1 MMLKGF
7 VSKACKPIRN
17 VLPLCFLLF
26 TLCFFSNAHAMHPLI
41 SDDAGTTGT
50 GKFNLEL
57 NAEYANDNGD
67 SETQIAATLSA
78 GIRENIDLVASVPYV
93 FTRIDEGARTL
104 KEDGLSDIT
113 LEIKWRFY
121 EKDGFSFALKPGIT
135 LPTGDEGKG
144 LGDGKASYSL
154 HFLTSK
160 EFEPV
165 TLHLDLGYIRN
176 GEELRDIWHYSL
188 AAEYAVSKPLTLVAN
203 IGGETNPD
211 RESNVHPL
219 FLLGGMLY
227 KINENFSV
235 DFGLKTGLNKA
246 EADYTVLTGII
257 VDF

>member
-1 MMLKGF
+1 MVLKGF
-7 VSKACKPIRN
+7 VSKFYKLNRN
-17 VLPLCFLLF
+17 VFTLCFLIF

-78 GIRENIDLVASVPYV
+78 GIRENIDLVASVPYL
-93 FTRIDEGARTL
+93 FTRIDEGAETL

-113 LEIKWRFY
+113 LELKWRFY
-121 EKDGFSFALKPGIT
+121 EKDGLSFALKPGII
-135 LPTGDEGKG
+135 LPAGDEGKG
-144 LGDGKASYSL
+144 LGDGKAAYSL

-160 EFEPV
+160 ELDPV

-188 AAEYAVSKPLTLVAN
+188 AADYGISKPLRLVAN

-211 RESNVHPL
+211 RESNVHPI
-219 FLLGGMLY
+219 FLLGGLIY

-235 DFGLKTGLNKA
+235 DLGLKTGLNKA